1 MENEWKNKNFF
12 QSLKN
17 AINGIKC
24 VISSGQNIKIQFI
37 MAIMAVIVRN
47 MFKNN

>member
-24 VISSGQNIKIQFI
+24 VVSSGQNIKIQFVL
-37 MAIMAVIVRN
+37 AILAVIARN
-47 MFKNN
+47 NIKNK

>member
-1 MENEWKNKNFF
+1 MENDWKNKNFF

-24 VISSGQNIKIQFI
+24 VIESGQNIKIQFVI
-37 MAIMAVIVRN
+37 AILAIIVRSCT
-47 MFKNN
+47 KNK